1 MERPRDWPLEQ
12 VVALRED
19 MGELRAN
26 VVHLGADLAQFRQD
40 VRAEVVAVRS
50 EVADVRQDLR
60 RLDGRVFQLLLGQV
74 ATLATVLTTLVA
86 LLVR

>member
-1 MERPRDWPLEQ
+1 VEHPRDWPLEQ

-26 VVHLGADLAQFRQD
+26 VVHLGADLAPFRQD
-40 VRAEVVAVRS
+40 VRTEL
-50 EVADVRQDLR
+50 ADVRQDLR
-60 RLDGRVFQLLLGQV
+60 RLDGRVFQLLLGQI

>member
-26 VVHLGADLAQFRQD
+26 VVHLGADLAQLRQD
-40 VRAEVVAVRS
+40 VRAEL
-50 EVADVRQDLR
+50 ADVWTSGGSTGASSSSCSARSR
-60 RLDGRVFQLLLGQV
+60 RSR
-74 ATLATVLTTLVA
+74 
-86 LLVR
+86 RC